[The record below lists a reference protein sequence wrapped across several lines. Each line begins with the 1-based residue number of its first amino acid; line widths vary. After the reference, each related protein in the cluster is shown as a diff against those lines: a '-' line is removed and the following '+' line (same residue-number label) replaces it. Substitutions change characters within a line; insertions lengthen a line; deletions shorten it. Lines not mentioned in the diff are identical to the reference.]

1 MKTWIAF
8 LVLAVSSAAYAAGDR
23 IVVLAPPGATGVRA
37 QLTDTLCLSEE
48 CVPAEQVLSAGKL
61 DLAKVA
67 RLHIGSVIT
76 GHALTSKKGP
86 ELELSVLATSG
97 KAKLTEKMPLNDTN
111 KLAVKDL
118 VTASAK
124 VLAAVDGGEMVKEG
138 TADGA
143 ISAHAPRAH
152 KALAHRIPFK
162 ASHRLAFRPHTPG
175 ARG

>member
-8 LVLAVSSAAYAAGDR
+8 LVLAVSSAANAAGDR

-37 QLTDTLCLSEE
+37 QLTETLCLSEE
-48 CVPAEQVLSAGKL
+48 CLPAEQVLSAGRL

-67 RLHIGSVIT
+67 RLHIGYVVT
-76 GHALTSKKGP
+76 GHAMPSKKGP
-86 ELELSVLATSG
+86 ELELSVLSTNG
-97 KAKLTEKMPLNDTN
+97 KARLTEKMPLNDSN

-124 VLAAVDGGEMVKEG
+124 ALAAIDGGEMVKEG
-138 TADGA
+138 TADG
-143 ISAHAPRAH
+143 SVTAHAPRAH
-152 KALAHRIPFK
+152 KALAHRMPFR